1 MHRATFAAALVVALI
16 TAPMPQ
22 FVSTAVAQQQA
33 ATQDKNAKTKK
44 EPSAGQ
50 QAARDRQKSVPLNGR
65 KRKPPTRLKRVRAGR
80 NSGATATS
88 VSSPHPN
95 KTIRS
100 SRRAHFNK
108 KQNIDQKG

>member
-50 QAARDRQKSVPLNGR
+50 QAARDRQKKCAAEWKEAKAANKIEKGTSWPKFWSDCN
-65 KRKPPTRLKRVRAGR
+65 KRLK
-80 NSGATATS
+80 STS
-88 VSSPHPN
+88 
-95 KTIRS
+95 K
-100 SRRAHFNK
+100 
-108 KQNIDQKG
+108 